1 MSLMTPE
8 PGLVFWMSISFG
20 ITLLILVKFAIP
32 PILKAVEK
40 RKNYVDESLLA
51 AKKAKEELENVKEIG
66 EALLAETR
74 HKQNEMIKETSRI
87 QEEMLEEARDKA
99 KLESEKI
106 IDIARKQIQSE
117 KEIAL
122 QHIRE
127 EVTKVS
133 IDLTEKILREE
144 LSTDKEQMKMID
156 RLLDEIE
163 ISSS

>member
-1 MSLMTPE
+1 MSLLTPE
-8 PGLVFWMSISFG
+8 PGLIFWMSVSFG
-20 ITLLILVKFAIP
+20 ITLLILIKFAIP

-40 RKNYVDESLLA
+40 RKNYVDESILA

-66 EALLAETR
+66 ETLLAETR
-74 HKQNEMIKETSRI
+74 KKQKEMINEASQI
-87 QEEMLEEARDKA
+87 QDQMLEDAREKA

-106 IDIARKQIQSE
+106 IDIARRQIQSE

-127 EVTKVS
+127 EVAKVS

-144 LSTDKEQMKMID
+144 LSSDKNQMKMID